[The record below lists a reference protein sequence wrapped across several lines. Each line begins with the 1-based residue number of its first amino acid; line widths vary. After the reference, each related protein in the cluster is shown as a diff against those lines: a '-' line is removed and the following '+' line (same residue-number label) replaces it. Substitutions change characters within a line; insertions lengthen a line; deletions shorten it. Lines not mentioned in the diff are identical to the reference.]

1 MRPLARRIL
10 FAVAVAVILLAAWPS
25 PLGAASLSVAPTRV
39 ELTPELRSGSIM
51 LDNTGTT
58 PTTVQVE
65 TFAWT
70 RGNSI
75 EELEPTRGL
84 LAVPA
89 VFNLPAG
96 ARQVI
101 RVATREA
108 GQGGIEQ
115 AYRLVISEVPVADAE
130 SAAGVR
136 FALRLSLPVF
146 ITPAG
151 ARAAPRWSLGREA
164 GGRSLS
170 VRNDGDAHLHVR
182 RLTVTEKTTGRLLLA
197 SDSPRYVLPGAA
209 QSWAFDGPA
218 VSGPALVEADT
229 NLGGLT
235 LEIDG

>member
-1 MRPLARRIL
+1 MHPIARRL
-10 FAVAVAVILLAAWPS
+10 VGAVVLLLCSWPGTA
-25 PLGAASLSVAPTRV
+25 LATSLSVAPTRV
-39 ELTPELRSGSIM
+39 ELTHDLRSGSIL

-101 RVATREA
+101 RVATRETA
-108 GQGGIEQ
+108 PTDRER
-115 AYRLVISEVPVADAE
+115 AYRLVISEVPLAEPE

-146 ITPAG
+146 ITPQG
-151 ARAAPRWSLGREA
+151 ARAVPSWSLGRASA
-164 GGRSLS
+164 GSALNL
-170 VRNDGDAHLHVR
+170 RNDGNAHLHVR
-182 RLTVTEKTTGRLLLA
+182 RLTVTDRATGRVLLTTE
-197 SDSPRYVLPGAA
+197 SPTYVLPGAS
-209 QSWAFDGPA
+209 QSWTLA
-218 VSGPALVEADT
+218 VPQFTGAALIEADT
-229 NLGGLT
+229 NLGGLSVE
-235 LEIDG
+235 LDG